1 MLSVVPVGV
10 SEADELLSSP
20 RVPVPVALEK
30 ERECGQSSIIDCQSG
45 TKLIP
50 ELLNVMSEENKKS
63 FLFVCE
69 SCLFVPTVRLSRSS
83 LIISAVR

>member
-20 RVPVPVALEK
+20 RVPVAVALEK
-30 ERECGQSSIIDCQSG
+30 ERECGQSSIDCQSG

-63 FLFVCE
+63 FLFDGE
-69 SCLFVPTVRLSRSS
+69 SCLFVPTVCLSRSS